1 MCVSA
6 SLLVHWGA
14 LMGTTTQD
22 NTSLQNQVIG
32 MTFGVIS
39 KSPADILEYIDINQC
54 DVSMIKLPRKLVK

>member
-1 MCVSA
+1 
-6 SLLVHWGA
+6 
-14 LMGTTTQD
+14 MGTTTQD